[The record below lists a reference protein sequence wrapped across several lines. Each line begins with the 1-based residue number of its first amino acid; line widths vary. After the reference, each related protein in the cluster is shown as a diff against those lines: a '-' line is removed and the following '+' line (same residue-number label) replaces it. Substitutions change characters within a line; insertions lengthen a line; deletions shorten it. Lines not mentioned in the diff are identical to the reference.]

1 MPEPKSRRH
10 GAELESAILDAA
22 WAELVEVGYAKLT
35 MEGVAARAG
44 TSKPV
49 IYRRWPGR
57 PELVLAAWR
66 RRAPDGGDL
75 PDTGA
80 LGSDL
85 LALLHRFVHRF
96 QDTPRDVLAGLMS
109 ETCRDP
115 EVFALL
121 LKQIAATR
129 QWPAVETVVRKAVER
144 GEIPPVRITPRV
156 ARVPL
161 DLIRAEAI
169 FHHREIDEKTITE
182 IVDDVLLPLL
192 RGLAHTESPGEE

>member
-1 MPEPKSRRH
+1 MPQPKSRRH

-35 MEGVAARAG
+35 MEGVAVRAG

-66 RRAPDGGDL
+66 RRLPDGEDP
-75 PDTGA
+75 PDTGG
-80 LGSDL
+80 LRSDL
-85 LALLHRFVHRF
+85 LALMHRLLHRF
-96 QDTPRDVLAGLMS
+96 QDTPRDVVVGLMS

-115 EVFALL
+115 QAFALL
-121 LKQIAATR
+121 LRQIAAAR
-129 QWPAVETVVRKAVER
+129 QRPSVEAIVRKAVAR
-144 GEIPPVRITPRV
+144 GEIPPVEIPPRV

-182 IVDDVLLPLL
+182 IVDDVFLPLL
-192 RGLAHTESPGEE
+192 RGLAHQELHEEE